1 MKKAILP
8 LAIAAALVPM
18 SALAELTV
26 YGKVNVAVQ
35 SADNGDGDGSITELR
50 SNASRIGFKGSE
62 EISDNFRAIY
72 KVEFETQVDDG
83 SKGGDEACLSQDV
96 LDADGNVIGRT
107 AEKCVDLKNSQTFS
121 QRNIYG
127 GLQHD
132 QVGTVIAGKFDT
144 PMKASQEKIDL
155 FNDYEGDIASVITNS
170 DNRTSNQ
177 VQYSTPKAWGPVK
190 ATVSFVASEEK
201 SKDDG
206 ISSSLAFQNKMLY
219 LALAYDQDVE
229 GEGVDVARAVARVK
243 LGDFQ
248 LGAMYEDQDS
258 AVSKY
263 VDDDGFVVSA
273 MYKIGK
279 KWALKGQYGE
289 SDMKYLGAETY
300 SAGVDYKL
308 SKRSKVFAYYTSEE
322 FKVREDRDYAGVGME
337 VKF

>member
-18 SALAELTV
+18 SAMAELTV
-26 YGKVNVAVQ
+26 YGKINVAVQ

-83 SKGGDEACLSQDV
+83 SKGGDEACLTQDV
-96 LDADGNVIGRT
+96 LDADGNIIGRT
-107 AEKCVDLKNSQTFS
+107 AEQCIVLKNSQTFS

-132 QVGTVIAGKFDT
+132 QAGTVIAGKFDT
-144 PMKASQEKIDL
+144 PMKASQDKIDL
-155 FNDYEGDIASVITNS
+155 FNDYEGDIGSVITNS

-190 ATVSFVASEEK
+190 ASVSYIANEDK
-201 SKDDG
+201 SVDNG
-206 ISSSLAFQNKMLY
+206 ISSSVVFQNDMLY

-229 GEGVDVARAVARVK
+229 KEDVDVARAVARLN

-248 LGAMYEDQDS
+248 LGALYEDQDGGKS
-258 AVSKY
+258 SL

-279 KWALKGQYGE
+279 KWALKAQYGE
-289 SDMKYLGAETY
+289 SDMKYIGAETY
-300 SAGVDYKL
+300 SAGFDYKL
-308 SKRSKVFAYYTSEE
+308 SKRSKVFAYYTAEA
-322 FKVREDRDYAGVGME
+322 FKFRDDREYAGVGME

>member
-1 MKKAILP
+1 MKKSILP
-8 LAIAAALVPM
+8 LAIAAALPM
-18 SALAELTV
+18 TAMAELTV

-35 SADNGDGDGSITELR
+35 SADNGDGDGSVTELR

-83 SKGGDEACLSQDV
+83 SKGGDEACLTQDV
-96 LDADGNVIGRT
+96 IDADGNVIGSTEER
-107 AEKCVDLKNSQTFS
+107 CVDLNNAQTFS

-132 QVGTVIAGKFDT
+132 QAGTVIAGKFDT

-155 FNDYEGDIASVITNS
+155 FNDYEGDLGSVITNS
-170 DNRTSNQ
+170 DNRASNQ

-190 ATVSFVASEEK
+190 ATVSYVANEDK
-201 SKDDG
+201 SVDDG
-206 ISSSLAFQNKMLY
+206 ISSSVSFQNDMLY

-229 GEGVDVARAVARVK
+229 KEDVDVARAVARLK
-243 LGDFQ
+243 LGAFQ
-248 LGAMYEDQDS
+248 LGAMYEDQDAGTS
-258 AVSKY
+258 SLI
-263 VDDDGFVVSA
+263 DDDGFVVSA
-273 MYKIGK
+273 MYKVGK
-279 KWALKGQYGE
+279 KWALKAQYGE
-289 SDMKYLGAETY
+289 SDIKYLGAETY

-308 SKRSKVFAYYTSEE
+308 SKRSKVFAYYTAEE
-322 FKVREDRDYAGVGME
+322 FKLRDDRDYAGVGME

>member
-18 SALAELTV
+18 SAMAELTV
-26 YGKVNVAVQ
+26 YGKINVAVQ

-83 SKGGDEACLSQDV
+83 SKGGDKACFAQDV
-96 LDADGNVIGRT
+96 LDKDGVVIGQT
-107 AEKCVDLKNSQTFS
+107 VEKCIDLNNSQTIS

-132 QVGTVIAGKFDT
+132 QAGTVIAGKFDT
-144 PMKASQEKIDL
+144 PMKASQDKIDL
-155 FNDYEGDIASVITNS
+155 FNDYEGDIGSVITNS

-190 ATVSFVASEEK
+190 ATVSYVASEEN
-201 SKDDG
+201 SVEDG
-206 ISSSLAFQNKMLY
+206 ISSSVAFQNDMLY

-229 GEGVDVARAVARVK
+229 AESVDVTRAVARVK
-243 LGDFQ
+243 LGDLQ
-248 LGAMYEDQDS
+248 LGALYEDQDS
-258 AVSKY
+258 DNSKR
-263 VDDDGFVVSA
+263 VDADGFVVSA

-279 KWALKGQYGE
+279 KWAIKGQYGE

-300 SAGVDYKL
+300 SAGFDYKL
-308 SKRSKVFAYYTSEE
+308 SKRSKVFAYYTAEE
-322 FKVREDRDYAGVGME
+322 FKLRDDRDYAGVGME